1 MNGRLPD
8 GHVVV
13 FDDDDFYCGSVT
25 ADLLRQHGRGVV
37 HMTAGDIIAPF
48 TQNNLAYPHIRKR
61 MVELGI
67 EAQVSRNIAVFD
79 GKRLT
84 VEDVWTHRRHE
95 LEYDALVDYCALARR
110 HAMPRAAAARG
121 GVDRSWHPHAALHR
135 RRRGPWLDHASK
147 DGLETADLFRGSSS
161 KRSFINDRLRSIAP
175 VADSDRGRTQ

>member
-79 GKRLT
+79 GN
-84 VEDVWTHRRHE
+84 
-95 LEYDALVDYCALARR
+95 A
-110 HAMPRAAAARG
+110 
-121 GVDRSWHPHAALHR
+121 
-135 RRRGPWLDHASK
+135 
-147 DGLETADLFRGSSS
+147 
-161 KRSFINDRLRSIAP
+161 
-175 VADSDRGRTQ
+175 

>member
-95 LEYDALVDYCALARR
+95 LECDALVDYCALARR

-121 GVDRSWHPHAALHR
+121 GVDRAGIRTLRCIGDAEAL
-135 RRRGPWLDHASK
+135 A
-147 DGLETADLFRGSSS
+147 
-161 KRSFINDRLRSIAP
+161 
-175 VADSDRGRTQ
+175 